1 MIFRYL
7 AIGLLLG
14 GAAAV
19 GVMYFLMDS
28 RTDDDR
34 PPIIVRNG
42 SVILEQTPVRGR
54 AMYPTWVVDGSEY
67 RPDHANGASVSG
79 FLVAVVNPA
88 SGTCE
93 GWTGNVVQVSRKT
106 GPPLMFV
113 IAGGHPKVGPAGQLQ
128 PDSANARKLSSES
141 AMDQVRVVDSS
152 GGAQTC
158 PLGGSSEVWIWPQR

>member
-1 MIFRYL
+1 MLKYV

-14 GAAAV
+14 GAAVVGAV
-19 GVMYFLMDS
+19 YFLMDF
-28 RTDDDR
+28 RADDDR

-42 SVILEQTPVRGR
+42 SVILEQTPLPGQ
-54 AMYPTWVVDGSEY
+54 AMYPTWMQDGNEY
-67 RPDHANGASVSG
+67 RPNQANGESVSG

-113 IAGGHPKVGPAGQLQ
+113 IAGGQPRVGPAGQLR
-128 PDSANARKLSSES
+128 PDSTNARKLSSDS
-141 AMDQVRVVDSS
+141 AMDQVKVVSQ
-152 GGAQTC
+152 GGGEQSC
-158 PLGGSSEVWIWPQR
+158 PLGATSEVWLWPVQ